1 MHRLQKL
8 TMRDLFEDMLDDPI
22 HGCVNDVIKEMKAQ
36 LKELIEEHN
45 STSFFDDLK
54 LEAERLRKETLK
66 RLDESMRKEAA
77 TVYEELTQRLKKI
90 EGKVYIK

>member
-22 HGCVNDVIKEMKAQ
+22 HGCANDVIKEMKDQ
-36 LKELIEEHN
+36 LRELIEEHN
-45 STSFFDDLK
+45 STSFFDDLRR
-54 LEAERLRKETLK
+54 EAEKLRKDTLK
-66 RLDESMRKEAA
+66 KLDEAMRKEAA

>member
-1 MHRLQKL
+1 
-8 TMRDLFEDMLDDPI
+8 MRDLFEDMRDDPI
-22 HGCVNDVIKEMKAQ
+22 YGCANDVMKDMKDQ

-54 LEAERLRKETLK
+54 RDAERLRKDTLK
-66 RLDESMRKEAA
+66 TLDEAMRKEASKI
-77 TVYEELTQRLKKI
+77 YEELTQRLKKI

>member
-22 HGCVNDVIKEMKAQ
+22 HGCANDVIKEMKDQ
-36 LKELIEEHN
+36 LRELIEEHN

-54 LEAERLRKETLK
+54 RDAERLRKDTLK
-66 RLDESMRKEAA
+66 TLDEAMRKEAA
-77 TVYEELTQRLKKI
+77 TVYEELTQRLKKL
-90 EGKVYIK
+90 EGRGCIK

>member
-22 HGCVNDVIKEMKAQ
+22 HGCANDVIKEMKGQ

-45 STSFFDDLK
+45 STSFYDDLK
-54 LEAERLRKETLK
+54 RDAEKLRKETLK
-66 RLDESMRKEAA
+66 TLDDAMRKEASR
-77 TVYEELTQRLKKI
+77 VYEELTQRLKNI

>member
-22 HGCVNDVIKEMKAQ
+22 YGCAKDVINDMKTQ